1 MATSFHLTL
10 VSATGKVFDGPV
22 EALQLPGPHGY
33 FGILAHHT
41 ALISAVSQGLA
52 KVIVDGEDRY
62 FMVGDGYVEVA
73 GNEAG
78 VIVGEALPV
87 SDRAT
92 GIHLLAQEHP
102 WAAAEALVEGAK
114 T

>member
-1 MATSFHLTL
+1 MASSFHLTL

-52 KVIVDGEDRY
+52 KVIVDGADRF
-62 FMVGDGYVEVA
+62 FMVGDGYIEVA

-78 VIVGEALPV
+78 VIVGEAV
-87 SDRAT
+87 AVKDRST
-92 GIHLLAQEHP
+92 GLQLLAQEKP
-102 WAAAEALVEGAK
+102 WEAAAALEE
-114 T
+114 TR

>member
-1 MATSFHLTL
+1 MAKSFHLTL

-22 EALQLPGPHGY
+22 EALQLPGPRGY

-52 KVIVDGEDRY
+52 KIIVDGADRF

-73 GNEAG
+73 NNEAG
-78 VIVGEALPV
+78 VIVGEAFAV
-87 SDRAT
+87 KDRQT
-92 GIHLLAQEHP
+92 GLNLFAQENP
-102 WAAAEALVEGAK
+102 WEAASLIADQ
-114 T
+114 